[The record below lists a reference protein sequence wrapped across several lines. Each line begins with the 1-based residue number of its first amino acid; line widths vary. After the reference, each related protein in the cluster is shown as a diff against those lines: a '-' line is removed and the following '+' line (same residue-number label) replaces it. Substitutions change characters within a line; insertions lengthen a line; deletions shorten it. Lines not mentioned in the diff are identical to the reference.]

1 MRKVVTK
8 TLAVLAGGMF
18 SAAALT
24 FVQTEEGLRTKAYRD
39 QGGLPTICYGHTR
52 GVDMGDEHTPEECAH
67 MLEYELG
74 QYVKYVDLTAHRKLP
89 DEMRISLASHVYNVG
104 KANYSNSTLLRHV
117 RAGHLAEACEE
128 LPKWVYVGHA
138 GHKVQSQGLIERR
151 AAERELCLIG
161 ANREVGRK

>member
-1 MRKVVTK
+1 MRKVVNK

-52 GVDMGDEHTPEECAH
+52 GVTMGDEHTPEECAH

-74 QYVKYVDLTAHRKLP
+74 QYVKYVDLTTHRKLP
-89 DEMRISLASHVYNVG
+89 DEIRVSLASFVYNVG
-104 KANYSNSTLLRHV
+104 KTNYSNSTLLRHV
-117 RAGHLAEACEE
+117 RAGRLVEACDEF
-128 LPKWVYVGHA
+128 PKWVYVGKS
-138 GHKVQSQGLIERR
+138 GRKVKSQGLVERR

-161 ANREVGRK
+161 VSREEGRK